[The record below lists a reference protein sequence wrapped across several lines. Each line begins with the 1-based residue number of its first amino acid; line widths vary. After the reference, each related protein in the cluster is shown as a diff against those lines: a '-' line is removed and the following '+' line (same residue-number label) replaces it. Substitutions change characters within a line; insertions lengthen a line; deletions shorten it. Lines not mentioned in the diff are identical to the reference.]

1 MPEMS
6 ADPLKVLLI
15 EDDEDDYLLTRE
27 LLSKL
32 KSPPIYLNW
41 VSSYQDGLAAIER
54 NEYDVYLIDCHLGAS
69 SGLELLRHAR
79 SEERF
84 GRPVIMLTGQE
95 SLDVDIEAIQAGA
108 SDYLLKSQ
116 VNTSLLERSI
126 HHAIERAKSL
136 DILHKLASYDE
147 LTGLYNRREM
157 DRRLRECAN
166 HYSRYNHPVALVMLD
181 VDYFKIINDSYGH
194 QVGDEVLRA
203 LGALLRSTVREVD
216 FTARYGGEELAVIL
230 PEMTSGQ
237 AFGMAERLRRR
248 ISAQP
253 FTLARDKK
261 QPIQLSITVSLGVAS
276 LPEDAD
282 SATGLVDAA
291 DRCLYEAK
299 RHGRNR
305 TIQFAQ
311 ARSSGR
317 PIQD

>member
-41 VSSYQDGLAAIER
+41 ISSYQDGLAAIER
-54 NEYDVYLIDCHLGAS
+54 NEYDVYLVDYHLGAS

-79 SEERF
+79 SEESF
-84 GRPVIMLTGQE
+84 GRPLIMLTGQE
-95 SLDVDIEAIQAGA
+95 SLDVDMEAIRAGA

-136 DILHKLASYDE
+136 DVLHKLASYDE

-237 AFGMAERLRRR
+237 AFGMAERLRRC

-276 LPEDAD
+276 LPDDAD
-282 SATGLVDAA
+282 SAAGLVDAA

-299 RHGRNR
+299 RQGRNR

-311 ARSSGR
+311 PEARGG
-317 PIQD
+317 PTQG